1 MHSQECRSNGQL
13 IADLVAARAY
23 TERLAVVVRVL
34 KIWETDMAWYY
45 SRTADLK
52 MFNRVAVRRQTRR
65 LQCSIDSRIEPL
77 EERLVLTVTPEEQL
91 FVYLLNQIR
100 HDPQAYD
107 QAAGLGGI
115 LNDVEAR
122 QPLAVN
128 DDLFASAAFHAT
140 EMADNDYFAHQS
152 AVTGDWPNLMAR
164 DQGYD
169 LPSYFPDNNN
179 YIESLAAGNL
189 YGAPADVIKLLIID
203 AGVPS
208 LGHRKHLL
216 GIDSFYA
223 QANEIGIGHGFNLL
237 STYDHYWA
245 AHITFSD
252 PDTTF
257 LTGVVYEDINS
268 DTAFSLNEGLAGV
281 TVSINGTILQTQ
293 TNAAGGWSIQV
304 PGPGTYTVTVSGGD
318 FFGTATST
326 VDVGSLN
333 REIDFISGIADGV
346 VDFGGPTV
354 DANQPPVNTL
364 PLGPLNVDEDVAIGL
379 TDISITDPDVGIN
392 PVSVTFT
399 VTHGKLNVR
408 TDVTNGLTSG
418 QVVGNNT
425 GQIVITAPLAKIN
438 ATLAALSGLTYRG
451 TTDFNGS
458 DTLMMV
464 TDDQQTADIGG
475 AQFDTDILNI
485 MVSAVN
491 DPPVNTVPSSI
502 SVITETSTK
511 INSLSLTDPDLGTG
525 DALVTLT
532 VTKGTVTVRTDV
544 AGGLTVAD
552 VTSNGTNSV
561 TILAPRSRLLATYA
575 ATNGVTYTS
584 DNGYIGSD
592 ILTVMSSDQGQAGA
606 GGTLSDTDTV
616 PIQVQPV
623 PVAPVLSVSSSI
635 TGPAKAK
642 LVIIGA
648 GASLADPD
656 SPNYS
661 GGKLTIQL
669 TAGGTSTDK
678 LTLTK
683 VGTKTGQVN
692 LSGTKLRLGKTV
704 VGSISG
710 GTGGSPL
717 VIQFTANIS
726 PSTVQSVLQ
735 RVTLRAARG
744 KLLPGTRTVQFTA
757 TDPTHLT
764 STPQLGQVVIPG

>member
-1 MHSQECRSNGQL
+1 M
-13 IADLVAARAY
+13 
-23 TERLAVVVRVL
+23 
-34 KIWETDMAWYY
+34 
-45 SRTADLK
+45 
-52 MFNRVAVRRQTRR
+52 
-65 LQCSIDSRIEPL
+65 
-77 EERLVLTVTPEEQL
+77 LTVTPEEQL

-169 LPSYFPDNNN
+169 LPSYFPDSNN

-189 YGAPADVIKLLIID
+189 YGDPADVIELLIVD

-208 LGHRKHLL
+208 LGHRNHLL
-216 GIDSFYA
+216 GIDSFNA
-223 QANEIGIGHGFNLL
+223 QANEIGIGHAFNLL

-252 PDTTF
+252 PDNTF

-268 DTAFSLNEGLAGV
+268 DTAFSLNEGLAGI

-408 TDVTNGLTSG
+408 TNVTNGLTSG

-438 ATLAALSGLTYRG
+438 ATLAALSGLTYQG
-451 TTDFNGS
+451 TTDYNGS

-606 GGTLSDTDTV
+606 GGTLADTDTV
-616 PIQVQPV
+616 AIQVQPV
-623 PVAPVLSVSSSI
+623 PVAPVLSVPSSI

-692 LSGTKLRLGKTV
+692 LSRTKLRLGKTV

>member
-1 MHSQECRSNGQL
+1 M
-13 IADLVAARAY
+13 ARY
-23 TERLAVVVRVL
+23 
-34 KIWETDMAWYY
+34 D
-45 SRTADLK
+45 SRTANLTLWP
-52 MFNRVAVRRQTRR
+52 RTARQGRTR
-65 LQCSIDSRIEPL
+65 LQLYCIVSHIESL
-77 EERLVLTVTPEEQL
+77 EQRLVLTVSSEEQL

-115 LNDVEAR
+115 LDAVETR
-122 QPLAVN
+122 QPLAIN
-128 DDLFASAAFHAT
+128 DDLFASAEFHAT

-169 LPSYFPDNNN
+169 LPSFFPDDNNF
-179 YIESLAAGNL
+179 IESLAAGNAF
-189 YGAPADVIKLLIID
+189 GDPADVIELLIVD

-208 LGHRKHLL
+208 LGHRNHLL
-216 GIDSFYA
+216 GIDSFNA
-223 QANEIGIGHGFNLL
+223 QANEIGVGHAFNLL

-252 PDTTF
+252 PDNTF

-268 DTAFSLNEGLAGV
+268 DNAFSLNEGLAGV

-333 REIDFISGIADGV
+333 REVDFISGVADGV
-346 VDFGGPTV
+346 VDFGSSAVG
-354 DANQPPVNTL
+354 ANQPPVNGL
-364 PLGPLNVDEDVAIGL
+364 SLGPINVDEDVAVDL
-379 TDISITDPDVGIN
+379 TNFSVADADVGIN
-392 PVSVTFT
+392 PVSVIFT

-408 TDVTNGLTSG
+408 TNVTNGLTAG

-425 GQIVITAPLAKIN
+425 GQVVITAPLAKIN
-438 ATLAALSGLTYRG
+438 ATLAALSGLTYQG
-451 TTDFNGS
+451 TTDYNGS
-458 DTLMMV
+458 DTLTMV
-464 TDDQQTADIGG
+464 SNDRQIDDIGG
-475 AQFDTDILNI
+475 AQSDTDTLNI
-485 MVSAVN
+485 TVSAVN
-491 DPPVNTVPSSI
+491 DAPVNTVPSSI

-511 INSLSLTDPDLGTG
+511 INSLSLTDSDLGAG

-532 VTKGTVTVRTDV
+532 VTHGTVTLRTDV

-552 VTSNGTNSV
+552 VTNNGTNSV
-561 TILAPRSRLLATYA
+561 TIVAPRSRLLATYA
-575 ATNGVTYTS
+575 GTNGVTYTS
-584 DNGYIGSD
+584 DIGYIGSD
-592 ILTVMSSDQGQAGA
+592 ILTITSSDQGQAGA
-606 GGTLSDTDTV
+606 GGTLTDTDTV
-616 PIQVQPV
+616 AIQVQPM
-623 PVAPVLSVSSSI
+623 PVAPVLSVPSSI

-669 TAGGTSTDK
+669 TAGGPPTDK

-717 VIQFTANIS
+717 VIQFTATIS

-735 RVTLRAARG
+735 RVTLSAARG
-744 KLLPGTRTVQFTA
+744 KLLPGTRTIQFTA

-764 STPQLGQVVIPG
+764 STPQLRQVVIPG